1 MVILWIKLLVVC
13 WGGTIAGSDHVDFKV
28 GSVCWD
34 LGLFWDDWC
43 FVACGISGGFVGDPH
58 KLDSS
63 QPLDVRHSPA
73 RPSCMVLP
81 TGCCFAK
88 VHPDGVAVS
97 PASGQKFT
105 SPSSLPSRMLS
116 SLISLKISFPLLYPT
131 APCKALAAL
140 PMKSSGLALY
150 DPLASAEQNYS
161 LSFVSCTYLLS
172 GAVLHG
178 CLPTFHPT
186 DHQALLYAMNFSP
199 GLMIITNTCS
209 LKLSLC
215 CLPRLAIL
223 FSVVKLLVLS

>member
-1 MVILWIKLLVVC
+1 MLTSRLVVFVGIWVC
-13 WGGTIAGSDHVDFKV
+13 SGMIGVLWPV
-28 GSVCWD
+28 GSVVALLVTLTSLT
-34 LGLFWDDWC
+34 LG
-43 FVACGISGGFVGDPH
+43 G
-58 KLDSS
+58 SS

-186 DHQALLYAMNFSP
+186 DHQAQLRAVCNLK
-199 GLMIITNTCS
+199 TC
-209 LKLSLC
+209 
-215 CLPRLAIL
+215 
-223 FSVVKLLVLS
+223 F